1 MGSSKKHKDKDRE
14 HKKKRKHRSRS
25 RERSRERDSK
35 RRHRERDEYDDR
47 DYQDYPEPGRFDREE
62 GEIED
67 LYNRP
72 EAVGMVYHT
81 EFCLLFLSFPQG
93 FESWS
98 CMCKTETSLEIK

>member
-25 RERSRERDSK
+25 RERSRERDGK
-35 RRHRERDEYDDR
+35 RRHRERDEYDD
-47 DYQDYPEPGRFDREE
+47 QDYPEPGRFDREE

-72 EAVGMVYHT
+72 EAVGMINHI

-98 CMCKTETSLEIK
+98 CKTETSLEIK